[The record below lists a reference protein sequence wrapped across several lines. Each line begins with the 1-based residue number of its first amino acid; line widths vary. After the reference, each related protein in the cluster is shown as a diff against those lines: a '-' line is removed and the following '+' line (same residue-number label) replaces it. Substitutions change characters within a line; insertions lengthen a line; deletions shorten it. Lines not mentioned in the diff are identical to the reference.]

1 MVLSVKVKPG
11 SRRQLIEPLPQGG
24 GLLVH
29 LQSPPVEGK
38 ANEELIAVLAR
49 HYGIRQAQIR
59 IKAGA
64 SSRTKLVE
72 LPDGSVPRE
81 RQPT

>member
-11 SRRQLIEPLPQGG
+11 SRRQLIEPLPQGD

-29 LQSPPVEGK
+29 LQSAPVEGK

-49 HYGIRQAQIR
+49 HYGIRQAQVR

-64 SSRTKLVE
+64 SSRKKLVE
-72 LPDGSVPRE
+72 LPDGSVPRG
-81 RQPT
+81 RHPA